1 MNAQEGYERGY
12 RKALRD
18 VQAWMLNHT
27 YALGKGKQSAA
38 KKLADVIGAFVADA
52 ETFSKYGDMT
62 EVCEIGGKLTID
74 RERIRIYEEGVV
86 AAAKASWSHIPNADV
101 TGLAPKGDKS

>member
-1 MNAQEGYERGY
+1 MNAPEGYERGY

-27 YALGKGKQSAA
+27 NSLGKGKQSVA
-38 KKLADVIGAFVADA
+38 KKLADVIGAFVSDSD
-52 ETFSKYGDMT
+52 TFAKYGDMT

-74 RERIRIYEEGVV
+74 RERIRIYEEGIV
-86 AAAKASWSHIPNADV
+86 AAAKASWSHMPNTQGQTRGGRRV
-101 TGLAPKGDKS
+101 V